1 MNNSRPI
8 KVIVFEDQPDLRD
21 SLISLL
27 EDCEDIECCGAWEN
41 CSDAE
46 HIVEVYQPA
55 IVLMDIDMPVMNGIE
70 GTKILSNKFPGL
82 PVIMLTVFDDDENI
96 FNAIC
101 AGASGYILK
110 KSAPEKIIQ
119 SIREALSGGAPITA
133 AVAKR
138 MLQFFPKKAVEE
150 DTDLNNLTQREKQIL
165 GFLAEGQSYKLI
177 ANGLGISIDTVRS
190 HIKKIYE
197 KLHVNSA
204 TAAVSRFLHSR

>member
-46 HIVEVYQPA
+46 HIVGVYQPA

-82 PVIMLTVFDDDENI
+82 LVIMLTVFDDDENI